1 MIELR
6 GVTLDRRSPDVH
18 GNDLKRRVFAA
29 LRGNLRPLP
38 LRRVLE
44 DINLSV
50 PPGEKLGIIGPNG
63 AGKSTLLKVI
73 CGVLQ
78 PSAGSV
84 AVSGRVAPVIEVGG
98 GFDPEL
104 PVVEN
109 ILFFGVLLGFSR
121 RDMLSRV
128 AGVLEFAGLEEYR
141 NTPVRALSSGMV
153 ARLGFA
159 IATDVDPDILI
170 VDEALSVGDEKFRAK
185 SQRRID
191 RMWSPD
197 ATVLV
202 VSHDLQFI
210 RRSCRRAVVMEHG
223 RIVFDG
229 LAEEAVTSYVNAVD
243 ARASDVLA
251 RGRALLRS
259 R

>member
-18 GNDLKRRVFAA
+18 GNDLKRRVFAL
-29 LRGNLRPLP
+29 LRGDLRRLP

-44 DINLSV
+44 DVNLSV
-50 PPGEKLGIIGPNG
+50 APGEKLGIVGPNG

-73 CGVLQ
+73 CGILQ
-78 PSAGSV
+78 PSGGTV
-84 AVSGRVAPVIEVGG
+84 EVSGRIAPVLEVGG

-104 PVVEN
+104 PVIEN

-121 RDMLSRV
+121 QEMLSRV
-128 AGVLEFAGLEEYR
+128 DDVLEFAGLQEYSD
-141 NTPVRALSSGMV
+141 TPVRALSSGMV

-159 IATDVDPDILI
+159 IATDVDPDVLI

-191 RMWSPD
+191 RMWSAE
-197 ATVLV
+197 ATVIV

-210 RRSCRRAVVMEHG
+210 RRSCHRAVVMDHG

-229 LAEEAVTSYVNAVD
+229 PADEAVTNYVSTVD

-251 RGRALLRS
+251 RGRALLSS